1 MRAMSLEE
9 ALAARAGRSLVF
21 TNGVFDIL
29 HVGHLSLL
37 EAARG
42 LGDMLIV
49 GINTDAG
56 VRALGKGPNRPINT
70 EQDRARMLLALRC
83 VDGVVL
89 FDEPT
94 PERLIAALRPEVH
107 VKGGDYRVEDLPEA
121 CIVHSYGGRVVIV
134 PYVEGVSTTRL
145 IAAQSGQMADEAV

>member
-9 ALAARAGRSLVF
+9 ALAARTGRSLVF

-37 EAARG
+37 ETARG

-49 GINTDAG
+49 GINSDAG
-56 VRALGKGPNRPINT
+56 VRALAKGPNRPINT

-83 VDGVVL
+83 VDGVVV

-94 PERLIAALRPEVH
+94 PKRLIATLRPEVH
-107 VKGGDYRVEDLPEA
+107 VKGGDYRAEDLPEA
-121 CIVHSYGGRVVIV
+121 AIVHSYGGRVVIV
-134 PYVEGVSTTRL
+134 PYVEGFSTTRL
-145 IAAQSGQMADEAV
+145 IAAQLGTGTDEAV